1 MATGQSGYYIIA
13 VNVNGAA
20 TDNHTIKIDGATNP
34 VVFGFTTSPNIINN
48 QSDAAGTQTIQASD
62 IALGTAILASNS
74 FNPGTNNDIVYA
86 TQMSVATEPVTV
98 NNIQFT
104 LNGTFDANDLTLVT
118 IYFNAAAPTIAGATG
133 LNNTVATFASGHA
146 YSINFTHSIAISES
160 GYYIIAVNVNGSA
173 TVGNTVLINGA
184 TDPVVFG
191 FTTAPNVTN
200 NQTDNGGVHTLPV
213 NFISI
218 RAFEKQAGVGVE
230 WKVASELNIDKYI
243 VERSGDGTL
252 FNSIGQAN
260 PINNTANLITY
271 NLLDAKP
278 LTGNN
283 FYRISAVNK
292 DGRIKYSP
300 VIRIYMD
307 KGTKDFAIYPNPVT
321 KQDQLNLE
329 FQDLPKDTYTLTM
342 FNQEGQKVMNQI
354 IQHEGGNGMQT
365 ISLQKI
371 AIGTYT
377 IEVRNQNMRFV
388 KKLIVE

>member
-1 MATGQSGYYIIA
+1 
-13 VNVNGAA
+13 
-20 TDNHTIKIDGATNP
+20 
-34 VVFGFTTSPNIINN
+34 
-48 QSDAAGTQTIQASD
+48 
-62 IALGTAILASNS
+62 
-74 FNPGTNNDIVYA
+74 
-86 TQMSVATEPVTV
+86 
-98 NNIQFT
+98 
-104 LNGTFDANDLTLVT
+104 
-118 IYFNAAAPTIAGATG
+118 
-133 LNNTVATFASGHA
+133 
-146 YSINFTHSIAISES
+146 
-160 GYYIIAVNVNGSA
+160 
-173 TVGNTVLINGA
+173 
-184 TDPVVFG
+184 VVFG